1 MVSFYNFKVELLFDF
16 IYDFDSIPGSSCI
29 LFIFLD
35 FNITYFNILN
45 YVEILDLF
53 MYCYELLLYNCLC
66 IWVMDANFR

>member
-1 MVSFYNFKVELLFDF
+1 MVSFYNFKIELLFDF

-45 YVEILDLF
+45 YVEILDL
-53 MYCYELLLYNCLC
+53 LC
-66 IWVMDANFR
+66 IVTNYCFIIVYVYG